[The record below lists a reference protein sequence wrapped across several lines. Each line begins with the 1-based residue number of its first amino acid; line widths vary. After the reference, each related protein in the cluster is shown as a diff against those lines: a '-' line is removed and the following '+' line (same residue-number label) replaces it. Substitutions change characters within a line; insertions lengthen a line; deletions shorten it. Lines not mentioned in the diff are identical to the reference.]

1 VTSEDTTSED
11 VKNKATASLDLAYAG
26 VVRQGQLLRDGSLT
40 APALLELY
48 LDRIERI
55 NPALNAFTQVR
66 ADAARQEANAA
77 QEALDRGEGERRP
90 LLGIPFAVKDEQDVA
105 GCVTSWGTALG
116 GPPASADGPLVERLR
131 AAGAIVVGKTTM
143 PELGMHPFTE
153 SPTWGATANPWDL
166 SRTPGGSSGGSAAAV
181 AAGLVSFATA
191 ADGGGSI
198 RIPASCCNL
207 FGLKLQR
214 GRVEDDHR
222 IIGRLSVPGV
232 LTQRVIDAALLYDI
246 LAPGMNLEQATVTSP
261 PPLRIGLTFRVGTP
275 ARVADSVRDG
285 VARVASALRQLGHTV
300 TPVDVRPGR
309 WEVPFSTVGLGVLA
323 EGAAA
328 IEDPHGLEPRTQSAL
343 RLAGRVPKGAVRW
356 ALRKQEELSANPARL
371 FEGVDLLL
379 SPTLARPP
387 APIGRWAGEGL
398 LRTGLAVAS
407 WCPFTSVWNFLGLP
421 AAAIPAGFSP
431 QGLPVGAQLLGPADG
446 EPMLMQVAAQL
457 EGILH
462 WPERKPASAA

>member
-1 VTSEDTTSED
+1 VDSGIDQDQLTDD
-11 VKNKATASLDLAYAG
+11 VAYAG
-26 VVRQGQLLRDGSLT
+26 VVRQRELLRTGTLT
-40 APALLELY
+40 APALVDLY
-48 LDRIERI
+48 LERIERI
-55 NPALNAFTQVR
+55 NPSLNAFTLVR
-66 ADAARQEANAA
+66 ADAARQEAHAA
-77 QEALDRGEGERRP
+77 QEALDRGEGQQRP

-105 GCVTSWGTALG
+105 GLVTSWGTARG
-116 GPPASADGPLVERLR
+116 GLPANRDGRLVELLR

-222 IIGRLSVPGV
+222 ISSRLSVPGV
-232 LTQRVIDAALLYDI
+232 LTQRVADAALLYDVV
-246 LAPGMNLEQATVTSP
+246 APGMDLQQAMAASS

-275 ARVADSVRDG
+275 ARVDDSVRDG

-300 TPVDVRPGR
+300 TPVEVRPGR

-323 EGAAA
+323 DGAAA
-328 IEDPHGLEPRTQSAL
+328 IDDSDGLERRTQTAL
-343 RLAGRVPKGAVRW
+343 RLAGRVPSRAVRW
-356 ALRKQEELSANPARL
+356 ALGKQDELSANPGRL
-371 FEGVDLLL
+371 FDGVDLLL

-387 APIGRWAGEGL
+387 VAIGRWADTGL
-398 LRTGLAVAS
+398 LRTGLGVAG
-407 WCPFTSVWNFLGLP
+407 WCPFTSLWNFLGLP
-421 AAAIPAGFSP
+421 AAAVPAGFSSR
-431 QGLPVGAQLLGPADG
+431 GLPVGAQLLGPPDG
-446 EPMLMQVAAQL
+446 EPTLMRVAAQL
-457 EGILH
+457 EGVLR
-462 WPERKPASAA
+462 WPDRRPAGCA